1 MSLSVRAARRL
12 AVVALGVGTL
22 AVPLAFAASNPP
34 VSVVSPSTGSVVKG
48 SKFTLLVKAKPGWR
62 FTDQG
67 TAAKANEGHVHVVLD
82 KRPFVALYTTR
93 FVFRGLKPGK
103 HTLVVQAVR
112 SDHMPHGFKPITV
125 KFTSK

>member
-22 AVPLAFAASNPP
+22 AVPLALAASNPP

-48 SKFTLLVKAKPGWR
+48 SKFTLSVKAKPGWR